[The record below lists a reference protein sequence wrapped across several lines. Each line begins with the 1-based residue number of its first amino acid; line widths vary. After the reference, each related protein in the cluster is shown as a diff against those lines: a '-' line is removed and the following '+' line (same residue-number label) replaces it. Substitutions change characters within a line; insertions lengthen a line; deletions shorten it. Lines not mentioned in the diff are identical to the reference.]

1 MAIELTAQQKRKY
14 VEVVWGRSVFWKPCP
29 EADDLPWI
37 MQVADADQMD
47 KCQLCGA
54 KLDAEGY
61 PKIQQMLARRTDV
74 PAETSCDNS
83 SGKKVISVPSCV
95 PAEST
100 FTVDQFAAKERE
112 IERLTAQV
120 ERLSAPVSDKDAMQ
134 LVNWAGLYGLAK
146 VLNNWIAARAAEKGV

>member
-1 MAIELTAQQKRKY
+1 MERDKMTDAEWKEINNRCEFVYNDFRVRDAIDAMLVQR
-14 VEVVWGRSVFWKPCP
+14 P
-29 EADDLPWI
+29 EA
-37 MQVADADQMD
+37 
-47 KCQLCGA
+47 
-54 KLDAEGY
+54 
-61 PKIQQMLARRTDV
+61 

>member
-1 MAIELTAQQKRKY
+1 
-14 VEVVWGRSVFWKPCP
+14 
-29 EADDLPWI
+29 
-37 MQVADADQMD
+37 MD

-61 PKIQQMLARRTDV
+61 PKIQQMLARRTEV

-83 SGKKVISVPSCV
+83 SGQPVIAVPSCV
-95 PAEST
+95 PAERT

-120 ERLSAPVSDKDAMQ
+120 ERLKAPVSVDEARLILRVQERTPLGIIFQTQVGYDA
-134 LVNWAGLYGLAK
+134 L
-146 VLNNWIAARAAEKGV
+146 IAARAAEKGV